1 MMHTQ
6 NISTPLATLIKAY
19 ILDKGPIPFSEFMH
33 LALYHPELGYYCNS
47 AINIGAQGDFS
58 TAPHMSSLFSECI
71 ARQII
76 EIQSQLEKKPHYLL
90 ELGAGRGKMAT
101 DILSTLAT
109 HQALPEKYFI
119 LEISPALITKQKEYL
134 SRQIPDLAHHIEW
147 VQQLSDLPKAFQ
159 GTIISNEFL
168 DALPIEIFQHSHNTQ
183 ALQGFVDV
191 KDRQQD
197 GDFVLFFEKSTDPT
211 FIHCV
216 EREMSQ
222 LEEALPS
229 NYISEINTNI
239 DTWISEL
246 STVLEKGVML
256 FIDYGFDRHTFYHP
270 DRSEGTLMCH
280 YKHQTHANYFSQ
292 VGEQDITAHVNFSQL
307 HNAAQA
313 LGLNTLGYTNQA
325 SFLLALNI
333 LENISISQDEKQRAV
348 QSHALQMLLQPHEM
362 GELFKVIALGKKF
375 EGALQGFSIRDYQH
389 RL

>member
-6 NISTPLATLIKAY
+6 NISTPLATLIKAQ

-33 LALYHPELGYYCNS
+33 LALYHPELGYYCNPT
-47 AINIGAQGDFS
+47 INIGAQGDFS

-76 EIQSQLEKKPHYLL
+76 EIQNQIEKKPHYLL
-90 ELGAGRGKMAT
+90 ELGAGRGKMAA
-101 DILSTLAT
+101 DILATLAN

-119 LEISPALITKQKEYL
+119 LEISPALITKQKDYL
-134 SRQIPDLAHHIEW
+134 SKQIPDLAHHVAW
-147 VQQLSDLPKAFQ
+147 VQQLSDLPKPFQ

-168 DALPIEIFQHSHNTQ
+168 DALPVEIFQCTSQQQ

-191 KDRQQD
+191 QDHQPD
-197 GDFVLFFEKSTDPT
+197 GDFVLFFEKSTEPT
-211 FIHCV
+211 FIHCI
-216 EREMSQ
+216 EKEMSQ
-222 LEEALPS
+222 LIEALPN
-229 NYISEINTNI
+229 NYISEINSNLE
-239 DTWISEL
+239 TWMREL
-246 STVLEKGVML
+246 SNTLEQGVML
-256 FIDYGFDRHTFYHP
+256 FIDYGFDRHTLYHP

-313 LGLNTLGYTNQA
+313 LSLNTLGYTNQA

-333 LENISISQDEKQRAV
+333 LENIDISQDEKQRAM

-362 GELFKVIALGKKF
+362 GELFKVIAFGKKF